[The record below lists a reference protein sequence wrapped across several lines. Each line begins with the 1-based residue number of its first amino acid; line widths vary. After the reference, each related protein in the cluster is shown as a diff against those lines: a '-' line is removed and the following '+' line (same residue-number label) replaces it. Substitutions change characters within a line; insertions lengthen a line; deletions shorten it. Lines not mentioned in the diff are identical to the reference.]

1 MTLTDFF
8 IALLN
13 MSLSATWAA
22 LLVMAARALLKRA
35 PKIFSYSLWAVV
47 LFRMVCPVSFQWMF
61 SLMPVSPKTIPEDI
75 IYASQPQIHS
85 GIRILDQAVNGS
97 LPAGTPAAS
106 VNPIQ
111 IFLAIAAFIWMMGV
125 VLLLICSL
133 VSYLRFRHML
143 CQAVR
148 EEENIFSSDRIT
160 TAFVLGFFRPR
171 IYLPLGLGSEERQY
185 ILCHEQVHIHR
196 KDHWI
201 KAASLLALFF
211 HWFNPVLWFAYRLM
225 CRDMEMSCD
234 ERVMDKMG
242 TEIRKDYSGS
252 LLSISMRRSGLSSPL
267 AFGEKDVSGRIKNIL
282 RYKKPAFGVLLVI
295 LILVTALTVG
305 LASNPLN
312 TIPLSQ
318 QTGIPY
324 HDVIWGETVKVVMPG
339 KTNSYLLENDQDL
352 EELSA
357 LISSLE
363 VTRQPLSQN
372 RDENRPWDFSL
383 EFRRPPEVSVGNFTL
398 YFTAGS
404 VWGNDGVK
412 PSLSYGLSDEETGR
426 LLQALEGY
434 IVRASGNDERP
445 GGYYVGFRQVV
456 EGEEQPLIA
465 GEDSQTGTLLASLL
479 LSGMEV
485 QETVAETPPV
495 ESYLL
500 IQMGEPET
508 VYYVYQSEGKFYME
522 KAGEYR
528 LKMTRETYDGILE
541 TYRSFAQAI
550 EESSVE

>member
-1 MTLTDFF
+1 
-8 IALLN
+8 
-13 MSLSATWAA
+13 
-22 LLVMAARALLKRA
+22 
-35 PKIFSYSLWAVV
+35 
-47 LFRMVCPVSFQWMF
+47 
-61 SLMPVSPKTIPEDI
+61 
-75 IYASQPQIHS
+75 
-85 GIRILDQAVNGS
+85 
-97 LPAGTPAAS
+97 
-106 VNPIQ
+106 
-111 IFLAIAAFIWMMGV
+111 
-125 VLLLICSL
+125 
-133 VSYLRFRHML
+133 
-143 CQAVR
+143 
-148 EEENIFSSDRIT
+148 
-160 TAFVLGFFRPR
+160 
-171 IYLPLGLGSEERQY
+171 
-185 ILCHEQVHIHR
+185 
-196 KDHWI
+196 
-201 KAASLLALFF
+201 
-211 HWFNPVLWFAYRLM
+211 M

-434 IVRASGNDERP
+434 IVRASGNGEHP

-479 LSGMEV
+479 LSGMEA
-485 QETVAETPPV
+485 QEMVDKTPPV
-495 ESYLL
+495 TSYLL

-528 LKMTRETYDGILE
+528 LEMTRETYDGILE